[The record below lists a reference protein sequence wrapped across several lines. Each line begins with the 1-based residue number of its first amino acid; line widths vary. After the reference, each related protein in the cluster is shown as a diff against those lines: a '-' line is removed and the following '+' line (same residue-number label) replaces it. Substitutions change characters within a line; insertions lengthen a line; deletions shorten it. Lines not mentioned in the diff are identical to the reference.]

1 MASITSASGISTTLG
16 SYSGITAEDIESLLA
31 ADAINKT
38 RAQNQIKT
46 INSQKTA
53 WSDISTRLTN
63 FLNKIDALQKDE
75 AFQTKKA
82 ASSNSGI
89 ASISGTAEALE
100 GSYDLKVKQLATAT
114 KVTGTKVTDNSKAA
128 LNVEGTLSLT
138 SSEVDKDGNPITVD
152 IEITSEDS
160 LKDIADKINKQS
172 KNSSVSANIID
183 NQLVLTNTKM
193 GDKNFTI
200 SGDVAESLGIG
211 STAKTT
217 QGQSAIFELDG
228 MEITRDSNT
237 VSDAID
243 GATLT
248 LSKVSDESVKV
259 SLTNDTSKLV
269 DAVQGLVDQYNS
281 LMSFI
286 GENLSV
292 GDPSSENNK
301 TGALAGDTALT
312 RLQTQLRNLI
322 TIPSV
327 KGSDLKPND
336 LGISTIDN
344 NGTLGFDSE
353 KFKKALEEDP
363 SAIKDFFYEKT
374 KSKDSDGTTSTTE
387 SGYTLAIKELVN
399 SYVVNTSTNKGV
411 IATKSATYDSTI
423 KDLNKQITRFDKI
436 LEMKR
441 DRYITMFTKL
451 DEAMMQAESQLE
463 YLASQFSSK

>member
-1 MASITSASGISTTLG
+1 M
-16 SYSGITAEDIESLLA
+16 
-31 ADAINKT
+31 
-38 RAQNQIKT
+38 
-46 INSQKTA
+46 
-53 WSDISTRLTN
+53 
-63 FLNKIDALQKDE
+63 
-75 AFQTKKA
+75 
-82 ASSNSGI
+82 
-89 ASISGTAEALE
+89 
-100 GSYDLKVKQLATAT
+100 
-114 KVTGTKVTDNSKAA
+114 
-128 LNVEGTLSLT
+128 
-138 SSEVDKDGNPITVD
+138 
-152 IEITSEDS
+152 
-160 LKDIADKINKQS
+160 
-172 KNSSVSANIID
+172 
-183 NQLVLTNTKM
+183 
-193 GDKNFTI
+193 
-200 SGDVAESLGIG
+200 
-211 STAKTT
+211 
-217 QGQSAIFELDG
+217 
-228 MEITRDSNT
+228 
-237 VSDAID
+237 
-243 GATLT
+243 
-248 LSKVSDESVKV
+248 
-259 SLTNDTSKLV
+259 
-269 DAVQGLVDQYNS
+269 
-281 LMSFI
+281 
-286 GENLSV
+286 
-292 GDPSSENNK
+292 
-301 TGALAGDTALT
+301 AGDTALT